1 MKSGFVCAWVAALA
15 LLAGCAAGPERMAS
29 WVGKPEADVVRTF
42 GQANSVTKGEG
53 GTKTLVYELT
63 RTEMR
68 QVPGPAPRPGQN
80 MPVEMG
86 MVKQTMTERMVFAL
100 DKDGRV
106 VEATR
111 EVY

>member
-1 MKSGFVCAWVAALA
+1 MKTGIVCAWVAALA

-29 WVGKPEADVVRTF
+29 WTGKSEADVVRTF
-42 GQANSVTKGEG
+42 GQAKSVSEGAEG
-53 GTKTLVYELT
+53 GKTLVYEHT

-68 QVPGPAPRPGQN
+68 QVPGPAPMPGQN

-86 MVKQTMTERMVFAL
+86 MVKQSVTERIVFAL